1 MFLKLS
7 LMSFIYEMLETFYF
21 PDEKV
26 KEIYSK
32 YLIEKV
38 YMYHVLT
45 DTDSICLQFFFISN
59 LKRDKCEQK
68 YREIISEV
76 LVTSKIYDRFDI
88 SHQYWAD
95 LRQGKKTCTNV

>member
-1 MFLKLS
+1 
-7 LMSFIYEMLETFYF
+7 MSFIYEMLETFYF

-45 DTDSICLQFFFISN
+45 DTDSTCLQFFFISN
-59 LKRDKCEQK
+59 LKRDKSEQK
-68 YREIISEV
+68 YREIIAEV
-76 LVTSKIYDRFDI
+76 LVTSKIFKY
-88 SHQYWAD
+88 
-95 LRQGKKTCTNV
+95 LKPKKKKKKNKSTKKLKKAFLE

>member
-32 YLIEKV
+32 YLIS
-38 YMYHVLT
+38 
-45 DTDSICLQFFFISN
+45 D
-59 LKRDKCEQK
+59 LKCDKCEQK

-76 LVTSKIYDRFDI
+76 LITSKIYDRFDI